1 MPKYYHIHR
10 GLEKSNIENKFENG
24 KLLFFSKKN
33 SFWYNYEIEI
43 SKDYGGYIIYEIDI
57 SPKIFTYSFKPK
69 RKNTILKI
77 NKSNM
82 NKYLDIKRP
91 DLIKL
96 MKQNNIIGVDATT
109 KLFNK
114 KNFNQYNEAFIIKK
128 TKHIKIKKHKY

>member
-1 MPKYYHIHR
+1 
-10 GLEKSNIENKFENG
+10 
-24 KLLFFSKKN
+24 
-33 SFWYNYEIEI
+33 
-43 SKDYGGYIIYEIDI
+43 
-57 SPKIFTYSFKPK
+57 
-69 RKNTILKI
+69 
-77 NKSNM
+77 M